1 MNEFESRY
9 FPLKREFPRRV
20 KRFSKDREVPQKRVR
35 ITGSLLRQWQV
46 FIKSPFPEAAG
57 KKLAF
62 ISDWHWHDSPRQQKI
77 LAELTSFMRQFAPD
91 ILLLGGDMCDD
102 ADTLYQQKELLEKIA
117 AFAPLVMAVGG
128 NWESGKRWLKKDF
141 FAGLYRSCG
150 INYLENSEFVNEFFA
165 VTGMPDIS
173 SIKFHNI
180 ELPVHDDKVNILM
193 THNPDGVVALDKR
206 GFLGKYQLIV
216 CGHNHGG
223 QVRVPFFGAVYCP
236 SFYHRKFVRG
246 IFRHRDH
253 HFKMLVSSGIG
264 EHRGTFRCFCPPEV
278 LTVEFK

>member
-150 INYLENSEFVNEFFA
+150 INYLEKLGVN
-165 VTGMPDIS
+165 
-173 SIKFHNI
+173 
-180 ELPVHDDKVNILM
+180 
-193 THNPDGVVALDKR
+193 
-206 GFLGKYQLIV
+206 
-216 CGHNHGG
+216 
-223 QVRVPFFGAVYCP
+223 
-236 SFYHRKFVRG
+236 
-246 IFRHRDH
+246 
-253 HFKMLVSSGIG
+253 
-264 EHRGTFRCFCPPEV
+264 
-278 LTVEFK
+278 TVEFLPLQEISEIEAPEFEKAAFGVKNSWNLEING